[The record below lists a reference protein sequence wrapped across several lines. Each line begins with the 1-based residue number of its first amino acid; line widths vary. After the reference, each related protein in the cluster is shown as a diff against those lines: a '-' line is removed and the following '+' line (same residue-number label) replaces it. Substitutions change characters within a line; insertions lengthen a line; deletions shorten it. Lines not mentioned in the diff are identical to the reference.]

1 MKLSPGNRS
10 QRAGANPV
18 TWLALSTL
26 LGVSV
31 FVGGCA
37 DAGSTTQSA
46 GSDDGADDSS
56 TVESDQGDMMAGMEG
71 GDPNSATDAMPDDAM
86 PGDAIPGDENSTD
99 PLPGEENSTDPLP
112 GEENYT
118 DAVPG
123 DENSTDPLPGDENS
137 TDPLPGDENS
147 TDPLPG
153 EENYTDAVP
162 GDENSTDPLPGD
174 ENSTDPLPGDGGN
187 SAPEGTTDA
196 LPGDENGFTPD
207 GGLAGTGGELDSEG
221 GGQPRAPEEGSPEFP
236 AFQLVVGLR
245 SGNLK
250 DIGKYISSRA
260 RGDLVK
266 IRAGKL
272 SDEEKA
278 SFKKTFE
285 RPELTTK
292 PRSKNGGRQISLK
305 SGEKFISILVKK
317 EGSAWKVSE
326 LTIRTSTKR

>member
-86 PGDAIPGDENSTD
+86 PGDAI
-99 PLPGEENSTDPLP
+99 
-112 GEENYT
+112 
-118 DAVPG
+118 
-123 DENSTDPLPGDENS
+123 PGDENS

>member
-123 DENSTDPLPGDENS
+123 DENSTDPL
-137 TDPLPGDENS
+137 
-147 TDPLPG
+147 
-153 EENYTDAVP
+153 P

>member
-99 PLPGEENSTDPLP
+99 PLPGE
-112 GEENYT
+112 
-118 DAVPG
+118 
-123 DENSTDPLPGDENS
+123 
-137 TDPLPGDENS
+137 ENS